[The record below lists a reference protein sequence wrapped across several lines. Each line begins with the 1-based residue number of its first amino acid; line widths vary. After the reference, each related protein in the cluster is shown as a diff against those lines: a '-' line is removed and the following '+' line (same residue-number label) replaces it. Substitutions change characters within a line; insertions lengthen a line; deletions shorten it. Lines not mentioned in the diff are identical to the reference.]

1 MIVGLTGSIGT
12 GKSTVSQMFKELG
25 AYIIDFDILAR
36 EVVKPNRK
44 AWKEIIKYFGREI
57 LNEDMTL
64 DRKKL
69 GEIVFNDQEKLA
81 RLTEITKPEIR
92 KEADQAVADILK
104 QDPGA
109 IIIKDIPLL
118 TKEIAQEMQI
128 EKIILVYARPSSQ
141 VQRVMDRGFTRR
153 EAEQRINAQPSASE
167 KIKYADYIIYNDGPL
182 EETKKQVQEV
192 YQKIRGKS
200 GERVP

>member
-25 AYIIDFDILAR
+25 AYIIDFDLLAR

-44 AWKEIIKYFGREI
+44 AWKEIVEYFGREI
-57 LNEDMTL
+57 LSEDMTL

-81 RLTEITKPEIR
+81 TLTGITKPEIR
-92 KEADQAVADILK
+92 KEADQAVAEILK

-109 IIIKDIPLL
+109 LIIKDIPLL
-118 TKEIAQEMQI
+118 TEAMAKEMMV
-128 EKIILVYARPSSQ
+128 EKVIVVYAGPASQ
-141 VQRVMDRGFTRR
+141 VQRVMERGFTRQ
-153 EAEQRINAQPSASE
+153 EAEQRINAQPAVSE
-167 KIKYADYIIYNDGPL
+167 KIKYADFIIYNDGPL
-182 EETKKQVQEV
+182 EETKKQAKEV
-192 YQKIRGKS
+192 YQKLCSLKAR
-200 GERVP
+200 